1 VNKILLGLLLGAL
14 LGLFDGWTARFYD
27 TVRPDEYTMIMG
39 GSTFKG
45 VVTGLAAG
53 FAARKWNSI
62 KAGLSAGLI
71 VGLLFSAIIGYNEG
85 ETRRLLADRVA
96 RHRARHRGR
105 DRRPAIRQERG
116 AGVTGY
122 FASTAASAWYSRRS
136 L

>member
-71 VGLLFSAIIGYNEG
+71 VGLLFSAIIGYNEENG
-85 ETRRLLADRVA
+85 YDGKPGKPGAFWQIVLPGTALGIVVGIAAQRYGKSAA
-96 RHRARHRGR
+96 
-105 DRRPAIRQERG
+105 PA
-116 AGVTGY
+116 
-122 FASTAASAWYSRRS
+122 
-136 L
+136 